1 VTATVL
7 ADALGPRARRRVLV
21 ATVVST
27 VLLGAVVA
35 VAVRRLETQG
45 QLRAVLWDSFT
56 EWAVWRFL
64 LGGLVETL
72 RVAFVA
78 MGLSMVVGLV
88 LALGRLAQTPPV
100 RWAFT
105 AWTQFF
111 RGVPVLLL
119 IFFSFLVLPEYGL
132 DWSSRWYLVFGLTL
146 YNSAVLGEIFRAGIL
161 SLERG
166 QMEAALGI
174 GLTYWKAMRLV
185 ILPQA
190 FRRMVPAVVSQLVT
204 LLKDTSLGFI
214 IAHEEL
220 LRRANIL
227 GVARKN
233 LLQSLFVAALMYLV
247 VNFVLSVVARR
258 LEVRQRRRYSAGA
271 IAVGGVEDLAV
282 TAAHGEAEVERG

>member
-1 VTATVL
+1 MTATVL